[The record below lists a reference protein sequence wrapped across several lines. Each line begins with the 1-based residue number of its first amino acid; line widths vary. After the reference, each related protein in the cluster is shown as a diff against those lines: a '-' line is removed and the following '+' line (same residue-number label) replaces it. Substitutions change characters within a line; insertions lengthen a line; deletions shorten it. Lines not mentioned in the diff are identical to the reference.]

1 MNMSVFPQDY
11 VECYRTSWLDR
22 TMSVFPQGYLW
33 NVTEQVGLTY
43 GLPRLLVECYR
54 TSWLDMN
61 LSCVSPGLFC
71 SPHCHHGHCRYISGH
86 AGGDLWPRN
95 LCCALQHR
103 GGGMLW
109 TLGAGFKLQV
119 LVYYTLP
126 PTTVITGCTV
136 SLWKLSISSLLFELQ
151 WKTGS

>member
-61 LSCVSPGLFC
+61 LSCVSLGLFVEC
-71 SPHCHHGHCRYISGH
+71 YRTSRLDI
-86 AGGDLWPRN
+86 WF
-95 LCCALQHR
+95 
-103 GGGMLW
+103 
-109 TLGAGFKLQV
+109 T
-119 LVYYTLP
+119 
-126 PTTVITGCTV
+126 
-136 SLWKLSISSLLFELQ
+136 
-151 WKTGS
+151 